1 MGRKFLDAVD
11 RLSGAA
17 TARTFRA
24 PTFRPYN
31 GG

>member
-11 RLSGAA
+11 RLGGVAA
-17 TARTFRA
+17 LRRA
-24 PTFRPYN
+24 VPTYRPYN